1 MVFDVFPAIVEL
13 ISLMLT
19 LSILKM
25 LLVFKPNVA
34 RFLKTQ
40 RWSPSL

>member
-1 MVFDVFPAIVEL
+1 MVLDVFPPIVEL
-13 ISLMLT
+13 ISLMFT
-19 LSILKM
+19 LFILKM
-25 LLVFKPNVA
+25 LLVFKPSVD